1 MITTI
6 ADLLNEFVLAET
18 EILNKQD
25 IKHPTTIGTMFEGL
39 TETVLKKS
47 IFDRLGL
54 KVIKNSFILG
64 CDTEF
69 DVLLVEGEG
78 EQIPYTDRY
87 KYKPEQVIAVIQVK
101 KNLYSKDIEA
111 GFNNL
116 QFLID
121 YFEPKQPEKF
131 VGQLFRDG
139 FRAICKKD
147 VTAKR
152 ARELSANEEL
162 IFHTLRVE
170 AFLPVRIIWGY
181 NGFAS
186 EFNFR
191 QSFIEYLSK
200 NLTTDM
206 NNKIGGFGPHNF
218 PNLIICGQYSMI
230 KQNGMPFGCP
240 MQEENWWPFYTS
252 SSYNPT
258 NFFLEAIWTRLSYK
272 FEQLPND
279 IFGEDLNMEPANRF
293 LDCRLKEYNGN
304 QGWEYNYFNISDKSL
319 KEHTETAEWK
329 PVEVDKKQHVVI
341 NEVGQKGEI
350 DLSADLEL
358 EKFVVEDSDYNS
370 LTDFL
375 EKLKLTGLVFIE
387 NNKLK
392 LLTDEC
398 ECVFLP
404 NGKVV
409 AGENKSGRLTNWVM
423 REIEKLKA
431 QEKQLPNE
439 PLI

>member
-18 EILNKQD
+18 EILNKQN

-39 TETVLKKS
+39 TGTVLEKS
-47 IFDRLGL
+47 IFSGL
-54 KVIKNSFILG
+54 NLRVIKNSFILG

-87 KYKPEQVIAVIQVK
+87 KYKPEQIIAVIQVK
-101 KNLYSKDIEA
+101 KNLYSKDIED

-121 YFEPKQPEKF
+121 YFEPREPEKF
-131 VGQLFRDG
+131 VGRLFRDS

-147 VTAKR
+147 VTAKSTG
-152 ARELSANEEL
+152 ELTENEKL

-170 AFLPVRIIWGY
+170 AFLPVRMVWGY

-186 EFNFR
+186 EYNFR
-191 QSFIEYLSK
+191 NSFFKYLSK

-240 MQEENWWPFYTS
+240 IQKENWWPFYTS

-272 FEQLPND
+272 FEQLPNE
-279 IFGEDLNMEPANRF
+279 IFGEDLIMEPANRF
-293 LDCRLKEYNGN
+293 LDCRHKELNGN
-304 QGWEYNYFNISDKSL
+304 QGWEYKYFTISNKFL
-319 KEHTETAEWK
+319 KEHTEAAEWK
-329 PVEVDKKQHVVI
+329 PVEVDMKQYVII
-341 NEVGQKGEI
+341 NEIGQMGEI
-350 DLSADLEL
+350 DLSADTDL
-358 EKFVVEDSDYNS
+358 EKFIVEGSDYNS
-370 LTDFL
+370 LADFL
-375 EKLKLTGLVFIE
+375 EKLKLTGLVFLE
-387 NNKLK
+387 KNKLK
-392 LLTDEC
+392 LLTDGC
-398 ECVFLP
+398 EFIFLP

-409 AGENKSGRLTNWVM
+409 AGENKSGRLSNWVM
-423 REIEKLKA
+423 REIQESKEK
-431 QEKQLPNE
+431 NE
-439 PLI
+439 QPPTEP